1 MRKFSSYGQINTEL
15 HYYAPRTELIENAY
29 TQLVGE
35 QPEEG
40 GHYITVWAPRQT
52 GKSTVMLEV
61 TKKLREHDDFDV
73 ALISM
78 QSAKSVHST
87 EGILELFLKELQNQL
102 DVAFSHITA
111 YNALPEIFT
120 STYLNKPLML
130 ILDEFDA
137 LDEEF
142 INSFANEF
150 RKIYTDRQTETS
162 RASHEKT
169 YLLHS
174 LALIGVRSVLGIEN
188 VTGSPFN
195 VQRSVHIPNL
205 RFEEVEGM
213 FQWYQRESGQ
223 AIEAEV
229 IERLFYETQGHP
241 GLTCWFRELLTEEYN
256 SDITQPITMAQ
267 FDYVLLWA
275 TQGLPNNTV
284 LNILSKAK
292 QSPYKETVLEI
303 FKTEEKMEFKYDDPH
318 LNFLYLN
325 GVIAIES
332 TPVNLYV
339 KFASP
344 FVQKRLFQYFSG
356 ELFRTLGTLVD
367 PFDNLQDV
375 MSGDTLHLPNL
386 IDRYQ
391 TYLRKNSGWL
401 FKEAPRR
408 RTDLRIFEAVYHF
421 NFYTYLHKFLHRQG
435 ARVWPEFPT
444 GNGKLD
450 ILIKYRERMYG
461 IEVKA
466 FGNVTGYKDALTQ
479 AAEYAVQLG
488 LKEITLVFF
497 IEAVDED
504 NRKHYEQ
511 EYHDAATGVTVK
523 PVFVATG
530 EES

>member
-1 MRKFSSYGQINTEL
+1 MRKFSSYGQIDTEL
-15 HYYAPRTELIENAY
+15 HYYAPRTELIEKTY
-29 TQLVGE
+29 KQLVGE
-35 QPEEG
+35 SPEKG
-40 GHYITVWAPRQT
+40 GHYITIWAPRQT

-61 TKKLREHDDFDV
+61 TQKIREHETFDV
-73 ALISM
+73 VLMSM
-78 QSAKSVHST
+78 QSAKTIHTT
-87 EGILELFLKELQNQL
+87 EEVLQFFVKQFQAQIDQPL
-102 DVAFSHITA
+102 PVITTWR
-111 YNALPEIFT
+111 EIPDLFT
-120 STYLNKPLML
+120 SQYFSKPLIL
-130 ILDEFDA
+130 IIDEFDA

-142 INSFANEF
+142 INGFANEF
-150 RKIYTDRQTETS
+150 RDIYINRRNETS
-162 RASHEKT
+162 KASHEKT
-169 YLLHS
+169 YLLHG

-205 RFEEVEGM
+205 TCEEVEGM

-223 AIEAEV
+223 AIEVGV
-229 IERLFYETQGHP
+229 IERVFYETQGHP
-241 GLTCWFRELLTEEYN
+241 GLTCWFGELLTEEYN
-256 SDITQPITMAQ
+256 SDITQPLTMAQ

-332 TPVNLYV
+332 TPANLYV

-356 ELFRTLGTLVD
+356 ELFRTMGTLVD
-367 PFDNLQDV
+367 PFDSLQDV
-375 MSGDTLHLPNL
+375 IVDDMLLLPNL
-386 IDRYQ
+386 IARYQ
-391 TYLRKNSGWL
+391 TYLKKNSGWL

-421 NFYTYLHKFLHRQG
+421 NFYMYLHKFLRRQG

-450 ILIKYRERMYG
+450 ILILYRERMYG

-466 FGNVTGYKDALTQ
+466 FGNVTGYKEALTQ
-479 AAEYAVQLG
+479 AAEYGLQLG
-488 LKEITLVFF
+488 LTEITLVFF
-497 IEAVDED
+497 IEVVDED
-504 NRKHYEQ
+504 NRKRYEQ
-511 EYHDAATGVTVK
+511 EYQDAATGVTVK
-523 PVFVATG
+523 PVFIETG
-530 EES
+530 G